1 LRESSARSR
10 AVRGERRGGEADR
23 GAVVDDPVGALGE
36 GVRDHACGANGK
48 DAASSGFAGAD
59 AGRGV
64 FDDDAVSR
72 GNGRERGS
80 GEIGFGIRLTTL
92 DCHGGDEMADEIA
105 ETCGAR
111 RTSARGR
118 VAEVTTAN
126 WLGGMGARSSR
137 AREER

>member
-1 LRESSARSR
+1 MRDAGIAGIVGEVEGKFAG
-10 AVRGERRGGEADR
+10 RGRGGEADR

-36 GVRDHACGANGK
+36 EVGIMRGGANGK

-72 GNGRERGS
+72 GNAESGGS

-92 DCHGGDEMADEIA
+92 DVTGGDEMADEIE
-105 ETCGAR
+105 ETCGAE
-111 RTSARGR
+111 AHFG
-118 VAEVTTAN
+118 
-126 WLGGMGARSSR
+126 
-137 AREER
+137 